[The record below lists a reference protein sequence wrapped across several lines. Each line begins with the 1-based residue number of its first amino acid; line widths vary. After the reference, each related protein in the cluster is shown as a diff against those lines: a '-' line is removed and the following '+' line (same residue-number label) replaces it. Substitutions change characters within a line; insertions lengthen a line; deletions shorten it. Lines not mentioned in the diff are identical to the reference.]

1 MEKELSLVEVAPD
14 SVRFATKRCPVC
26 GQMLFADMDVCYGCL
41 YDFRKKPTLPTGF
54 PPMLL
59 EEGNDLGLMAAAP
72 RPRGKEPTFDDPA
85 DARAAVER
93 LVAGGGS
100 LGVSGSLLTKGMP
113 RDTPA
118 QDSGGSGPQ
127 GGRATQVGGSRVV
140 APRESAAT
148 AAREMSTS
156 AHRDAPT
163 PRDVLAPRD
172 ALVPREPL
180 VLSEPPMPRDAPAP
194 REAPVP
200 QRIDV
205 REPRAGVQLVPTQD
219 DPPEPSSA
227 ASRGGRGELPP
238 AEVATELVE
247 DPRGGGYR
255 LRLQTSEA
263 EADVD
268 IGPRGLLIGRA
279 STCDIVLHSRSV
291 SRRHLRVSKSGNEVI
306 VEDQGATNPALVEGR
321 QLVGR
326 QRLAPGATIELSGVL
341 LTLRVPER

>member
-54 PPMLL
+54 PPMLF
-59 EEGNDLGLMAAAP
+59 EEGNDLGLGAAAP
-72 RPRGKEPTFDDPA
+72 MPRGKEPTFDDPA

-113 RDTPA
+113 RDNPA
-118 QDSGGSGPQ
+118 PC
-127 GGRATQVGGSRVV
+127 
-140 APRESAAT
+140 
-148 AAREMSTS
+148 
-156 AHRDAPT
+156 
-163 PRDVLAPRD
+163 
-172 ALVPREPL
+172 
-180 VLSEPPMPRDAPAP
+180 EPPASQRLDACG
-194 REAPVP
+194 
-200 QRIDV
+200 
-205 REPRAGVQLVPTQD
+205 PRAGTQLASVQD
-219 DPPEPSSA
+219 DPPEPA
-227 ASRGGRGELPP
+227 PATSRGGRGELPP

-247 DPRGGGYR
+247 DSRGGGYR

-291 SRRHLRVSKSGNEVI
+291 SRRHLRVAKSGDEVI
-306 VEDQGATNPALVEGR
+306 VEDQGATNPAYVEGR